1 MSLNDAT
8 EPDRKSGRRR
18 GTCSF
23 LRPSIVSSS
32 TAVSERSTCFN
43 PCASMQK
50 CMPIQESRAV
60 MVVHRCC
67 RAEGNCR
74 SLALPNFPIDLGG
87 VDRAH
92 AVFSTENRIC
102 GRVSEKRGRKI
113 RPRSDDKVEVGGL
126 PEDLLVGSRGPA
138 ESGHLSS
145 SFRFFAG
152 VALLAGIVVG
162 KLQGRPSNPWMRQ

>member
-1 MSLNDAT
+1 MCKYAKMYADSRVEGCN
-8 EPDRKSGRRR
+8 GRSPLLQGR
-18 GTCSF
+18 GK
-23 LRPSIVSSS
+23 LQVPRL
-32 TAVSERSTCFN
+32 
-43 PCASMQK
+43 
-50 CMPIQESRAV
+50 
-60 MVVHRCC
+60 
-67 RAEGNCR
+67 AE
-74 SLALPNFPIDLGG
+74 FPIDLGG

-102 GRVSEKRGRKI
+102 GRVSEQRGRKI

-145 SFRFFAG
+145 SFRVFAG